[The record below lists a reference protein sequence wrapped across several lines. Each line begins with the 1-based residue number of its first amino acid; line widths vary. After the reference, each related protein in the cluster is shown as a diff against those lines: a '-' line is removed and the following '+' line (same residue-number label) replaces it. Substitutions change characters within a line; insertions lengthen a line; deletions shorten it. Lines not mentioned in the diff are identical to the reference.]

1 MHFQQ
6 FIFFGRNFITN
17 SYWSNL
23 CKAPPPA
30 SPKRSVGGGFC
41 IQATTEI
48 ISWENLTKDQGI
60 NFSFVDYF
68 IISHYLQSWFC
79 FGIVS
84 REVSWCWSP
93 LGLLTWSLHCKF
105 LFFFTFAM
113 TCALSRGAHK
123 FGAFIDDIKLRHAY
137 LKSNTC
143 TLIQIYQT
151 KFDQLQWLYTT
162 KCFFAGV

>member
-1 MHFQQ
+1 MC
-6 FIFFGRNFITN
+6 R
-17 SYWSNL
+17 
-23 CKAPPPA
+23 APPLLPL
-30 SPKRSVGGGFC
+30 KRCLGGGFC

-79 FGIVS
+79 FGIVN

-93 LGLLTWSLHCKF
+93 LGLLTWPFKKGYVKWYSLHRKF
-105 LFFFTFAM
+105 LL
-113 TCALSRGAHK
+113 LSRGAHK
-123 FGAFIDDIKLRHAY
+123 FDAIIDDIKLRHAY

-143 TLIQIYQT
+143 TCTSIQIYQT
-151 KFDQLQWLYTT
+151 NFDQLQWLYT
-162 KCFFAGV
+162 KKIVFLQVYKLFMI